1 MNHFPDEGGNEK
13 MKKILVL
20 ALLLGAF
27 VATNVHATPQPL
39 DIYGGWDPAS
49 TPTWWYL
56 TDYYGYTLENCDCV
70 KVFWKGPNG
79 IPESPDPLNPPHAG
93 GDDVQIGEGHIEYGG
108 FFMTVTTWQVGS
120 GNPANCDEIFVV
132 IFDGSCTELGESNY
146 YGVSQ
151 QHHVESYLGET
162 MYAHFPGE
170 SAGEHIGVAVDLM
183 SFDAIARDGEV
194 LLEWKTATETK
205 SAGFHIERD
214 GQRITQEIIPGAG
227 DSETENVYT
236 FVDKDVVNGT
246 TYQYDLVALD
256 LDGVEEVVN
265 EAPVSAT
272 PMALVPTVFALHQ
285 NYPNPFNPATEIKY
299 DLPKDVHVT
308 LKVYNVLGAEVATL
322 VDADQEANFYTV
334 SWDASELAS
343 GVYFCTLNAGDFK
356 SVKKMV
362 FLK

>member
-1 MNHFPDEGGNEK
+1 
-13 MKKILVL
+13 MKKIFVL

-27 VATNVHATPQPL
+27 VATNVYATPQPL
-39 DIYGGWDPAS
+39 DIYGGWDPGS

-56 TDYYGYTLENCDCV
+56 NDYFGIPLENCDCV
-70 KVFWKGPNG
+70 KVYWKGPNG
-79 IPESPDPLNPPHAG
+79 VAESPDLADPPHAG
-93 GDDVQIGEGHIEYGG
+93 GDDVQLAESHVEYGG
-108 FFMTVTTWQVGS
+108 FFVTVTTWGT
-120 GNPANCDEIFVV
+120 GEGHPEPCDEIYVV
-132 IFDGSCTELGESNY
+132 VFDGSCTELGPSNY

-151 QHHVESYLGET
+151 QHHVENFLGEV

-170 SAGEHIGVAVDLM
+170 QTGDHIPGAVDLM
-183 SFDAIARDGEV
+183 SFDAVARDGEV
-194 LLEWKTATETK
+194 LLEWKTATETRNY
-205 SAGFHIERD
+205 GFHIERD
-214 GQRITQEIIPGAG
+214 GQRITQEAIPGAG

-236 FVDKDVVNGT
+236 HVDRDVDNGT
-246 TYQYDLVALD
+246 TYRYDLVTVD
-256 LDGVEEVVN
+256 LDGVEEIVN

-272 PMALVPTVFALHQ
+272 PMAQVPTVFALHQ

-322 VDADQEANFYTV
+322 VDADQKANFYTV

>member
-1 MNHFPDEGGNEK
+1 
-13 MKKILVL
+13 MKKLLVL
-20 ALLLGAF
+20 AVLLGAF

-39 DIYGGWDPAS
+39 DIYGGYDPLA

-56 TDYYGYTLENCDCV
+56 TDYFGNTLEDCDCV
-70 KVFWKGPNG
+70 KAFWKGPNG
-79 IPESPDPLNPPHAG
+79 IPESPDMMGNAG
-93 GDDVQIGEGHIEYGG
+93 GDDVLLTETHTEYGM
-108 FFMTVTTWQVGS
+108 FYFTVTTWGT
-120 GNPANCDEIFVV
+120 GEGHPEPCDEVFVV
-132 IFDGSCTELGESNY
+132 VFDASCAEIGESNY

-151 QHHVESYLGET
+151 QYHVENFLGEV

-170 SAGEHIGVAVDLM
+170 YTGTHIGVAVDLM

-194 LLEWKTATETK
+194 LLEWKTATETN
-205 SAGFHIERD
+205 SYGFHIERD
-214 GQRITQEIIPGAG
+214 GQRVTREVIPGAG

-236 FVDKDVVNGT
+236 YVDKDVVNGT
-246 TYQYDLVALD
+246 TYQYDLVAVD

-322 VDADQEANFYTV
+322 VDADQKASFYTV